1 MARKDII
8 MLSQRELKKLHVIRK
23 VLEGVVKQIEAA
35 EMLLLS
41 DRQIRR
47 LVKRVRIEGTTGIT
61 HKSRGKPSGR
71 KLPMDI
77 REKVIKLYREKYTG
91 ETCQESCV

>member
-8 MLSQRELKKLHVIRK
+8 MLSQRELKKLHVIKK

-35 EMLLLS
+35 EMLSLS

-47 LVKRVRIEGTTGIT
+47 LAKRVSIEGDTGIT
-61 HKSRGKPSGR
+61 HWRS
-71 KLPMDI
+71 
-77 REKVIKLYREKYTG
+77 
-91 ETCQESCV
+91 